1 LRGVVSDLPFAPTDQ
16 IEAWLCRNGKPV
28 ALLAS
33 AASLPSSRVTR
44 PWQALPDDADANALS
59 ALLASLHGQTLW
71 FERLADGSGR
81 QLGAGATLLPCSD
94 FPELL
99 LLPDVFADEP
109 AGRLHA
115 YLDRIAPRLLT
126 LPLAPATRA
135 RLEAVAAADATG
147 VAHFF
152 RLYPDTIDTP
162 LITRL
167 RVEARLRLAVA

>member
-1 LRGVVSDLPFAPTDQ
+1 M
-16 IEAWLCRNGKPV
+16 
-28 ALLAS
+28 
-33 AASLPSSRVTR
+33 TR
-44 PWQALPDDADANALS
+44 PWQALPDDPDSAALA

-81 QLGAGATLLPCSD
+81 QVGAGAMLLPCSE

-99 LLPDVFADEP
+99 LLPDVFAEET
-109 AGRLHA
+109 AAQLHA

-126 LPLAPATRA
+126 LPLAPATRT

-152 RLYPDTIDTP
+152 RLYPDTIDAP

-167 RVEARLRLAVA
+167 RVEARLRLAAA